1 MSHAP
6 SPAVVQFPPE
16 AGHGRC
22 AVRPGRDCVAP
33 GGRAGSGIRQRL
45 LRGGR
50 VRPGHRP
57 QDPHRPAHRR
67 GQQPGAAGPA
77 RDHRPGQ
84 LHRGHAAGDHD
95 DQPRPRVDW
104 RAGRLVDRSSRRWLL
119 LPLSLRAA
127 TSHTIAVA
135 LGFAFITALH
145 IVLGELAP
153 KTVALQHA
161 ERTALIVG
169 RPTEIFMRV
178 FWPFITVLN
187 STGRWVVRLLGL
199 KPPSGSSLVHSEEE
213 LKMLVTASQEAGVIE
228 EDEEQMLHRVFGFGD
243 LTAGQVMLPRTEML
257 ALPVRIA
264 RDGAARP
271 PLAGDAAGHPGLRR
285 PPRRHRRPRPH
296 ARTCSASWRAT
307 DEVVDLTPML
317 HEPLTVPDTL
327 KADDL
332 LTDMRKRRTPL
343 AIVIDE
349 YGGTAGMV
357 TFERLMERIVG
368 EVGTAG
374 DGGDLGHHGPDRR
387 LGAHRRAGPD
397 HRRERAVRPADRRR
411 PLRHRRR
418 VRARAASAGG
428 RGSGMC
434 VEVGGRTIRV
444 EALDGLRVAR
454 VLARRRRRTGSRGP
468 HAALLDRQPSRS
480 AAAGGRWR

>member
-1 MSHAP
+1 MDHTLFGPGEIAWRLAAVLALVFANGFFVAAEFALVTVRKTRIDQLIAEGSSLARP
-6 SPAVVQFPPE
+6 VRRAITDPDSYIAATQLAITMTSLGLGWIGEPAVSSIIE
-16 AGHGRC
+16 
-22 AVRPGRDCVAP
+22 PGLA
-33 GGRAGSGIRQRL
+33 
-45 LRGGR
+45 
-50 VRPGHRP
+50 
-57 QDPHRPAHRR
+57 
-67 GQQPGAAGPA
+67 
-77 RDHRPGQ
+77 
-84 LHRGHAAGDHD
+84 
-95 DQPRPRVDW
+95 
-104 RAGRLVDRSSRRWLL
+104 L

-161 ERTALIVG
+161 ERTALVVG

-187 STGRWVVRLLGL
+187 SMGRWVVRLLGL

-243 LTAGQVMLPRTEML
+243 LTAGQVMLPRTEMM
-257 ALPVRIA
+257 ALPVRISRTELLA
-264 RDGAARP
+264 RLAEATQLVIPVYGAHLDDILGQVRMRDLLGV
-271 PLAGDAAGHPGLRR
+271 LAGP
-285 PPRRHRRPRPH
+285 
-296 ARTCSASWRAT
+296 
-307 DEVVDLTPML
+307 DETADLTPML

-332 LTDMRKRRTPL
+332 LTDMRRRRTPL

-368 EVGTAG
+368 EIGTAG
-374 DGGDLGHHGPDRR
+374 DGGASVITVLTDGSALIDGLALTTDVNVQFGLQIDEALYDTIGGYVLGR
-387 LGAHRRAGPD
+387 LG
-397 HRRERAVRPADRRR
+397 RR
-411 PLRHRRR
+411 PRLGD
-418 VRARAASAGG
+418 V
-428 RGSGMC
+428 
-434 VEVGGRTIRV
+434 VEVGGRKIRV

-454 VLARRRRRTGSRGP
+454 VLVST
-468 HAALLDRQPSRS
+468 PS
-480 AAAGGRWR
+480 

>member
-1 MSHAP
+1 MDHSVFGPGEIAWRLAAVLALVFANGFFVAAEFALVTVRKTRIDQLIAEGSSLARP
-6 SPAVVQFPPE
+6 VRRAITDPDSYIAATQLAITMTSLGLGWIGEPAVSSIIQ
-16 AGHGRC
+16 
-22 AVRPGRDCVAP
+22 
-33 GGRAGSGIRQRL
+33 
-45 LRGGR
+45 
-50 VRPGHRP
+50 
-57 QDPHRPAHRR
+57 PAL
-67 GQQPGAAGPA
+67 G
-77 RDHRPGQ
+77 
-84 LHRGHAAGDHD
+84 
-95 DQPRPRVDW
+95 
-104 RAGRLVDRSSRRWLL
+104 L
-119 LPLSLRAA
+119 LPVPLRTA
-127 TSHTIAVA
+127 TSHTLSVA

-169 RPTEIFMRV
+169 RPTELFMRV

-228 EDEEQMLHRVFGFGD
+228 EEEEQMLHRVFGFGD

-264 RDGAARP
+264 RKDLLERLSQATQLVIPVYGAGLDDIVGQARMRD
-271 PLAGDAAGHPGLRR
+271 LLGVVAG
-285 PPRRHRRPRPH
+285 
-296 ARTCSASWRAT
+296 SADS
-307 DEVVDLTPML
+307 VDLTPML
-317 HEPLTVPDTL
+317 HEPLTVPETL

-368 EVGTAG
+368 EIGSADEGGTSAITVLT
-374 DGGDLGHHGPDRR
+374 DGSALIDGLALTTDVNVQFGLRIDEDLYDTIGGYVLGR
-387 LGAHRRAGPD
+387 LG
-397 HRRERAVRPADRRR
+397 RR
-411 PLRHRRR
+411 PRL
-418 VRARAASAGG
+418 GDT
-428 RGSGMC
+428 
-434 VEVGGRTIRV
+434 VEVGGRKIRV

-454 VLARRRRRTGSRGP
+454 VLLST
-468 HAALLDRQPSRS
+468 PS
-480 AAAGGRWR
+480 